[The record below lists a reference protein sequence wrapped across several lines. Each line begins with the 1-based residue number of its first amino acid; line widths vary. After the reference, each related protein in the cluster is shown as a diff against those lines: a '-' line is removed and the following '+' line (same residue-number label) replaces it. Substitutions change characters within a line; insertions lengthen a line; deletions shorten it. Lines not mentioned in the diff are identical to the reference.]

1 MKFRPQVTVLVH
13 ISLGVFHST
22 HQMSN
27 ASSFEVVCL
36 RDMNKGVNRLKGR
49 VWIYDDIY
57 PVNDDYEI

>member
-1 MKFRPQVTVLVH
+1 MAVDEIQTPYLTTLQTPSNCFSTHFFRR
-13 ISLGVFHST
+13 FHST

-49 VWIYDDIY
+49 V
-57 PVNDDYEI
+57 